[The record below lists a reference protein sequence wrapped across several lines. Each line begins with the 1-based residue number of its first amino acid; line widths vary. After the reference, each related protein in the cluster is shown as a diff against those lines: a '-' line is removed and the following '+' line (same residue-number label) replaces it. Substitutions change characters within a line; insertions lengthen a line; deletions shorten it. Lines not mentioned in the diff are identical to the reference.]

1 MDASVTS
8 ARSTVNYRERVI
20 VRERSILIRSP
31 DPLEVA
37 RKTVMMTTRL
47 PMKNRPNENSES
59 IGK

>member
-1 MDASVTS
+1 MTS

-31 DPLEVA
+31 DALEVA